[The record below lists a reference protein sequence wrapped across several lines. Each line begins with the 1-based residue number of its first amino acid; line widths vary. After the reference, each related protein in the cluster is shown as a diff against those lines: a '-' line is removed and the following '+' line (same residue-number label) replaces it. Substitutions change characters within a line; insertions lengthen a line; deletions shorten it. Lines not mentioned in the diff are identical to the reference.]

1 MAIKY
6 DIYATPIPAG
16 SERKPG
22 YHARVVGGETVGQ
35 EDLIRNIHKRC
46 TLTEGDIKA
55 ALAEL
60 GNEMVNCLCRG
71 DSVHLEGIGYF
82 RLSLTAPSDIQPG
95 NNHPQAIGIKSVEF
109 RADVTMR
116 KKLVEEAR
124 FEQPR
129 HKSHSAAMDIYEI
142 DLLLNDYFEENAF
155 LTRRRFEQLCGFTS
169 TTAYRH
175 LVRLVGEGR
184 LENTNTRKNP
194 VYVPVKGY
202 YGKL

>member
-1 MAIKY
+1 MAVKY
-6 DIYATPIPAG
+6 DIYATPVPAG
-16 SERKPG
+16 SDREPG
-22 YHARVVGGETVGQ
+22 YHARVVGGDTVGRD
-35 EDLIRNIHKRC
+35 ELIRNIHRRC

-60 GNEMVNCLCRG
+60 GNEMVDCLCRG
-71 DSVHLEGIGYF
+71 DNVHLEGIGYF
-82 RLSLTAPSDIQPG
+82 RLSLAAPADIRPG
-95 NNHPQAIGIKSVEF
+95 DHCSQDIRIKSVEF

-116 KKLVEEAR
+116 KKLTAEAK
-124 FEQPR
+124 FELPR

-142 DLLLNDYFEENAF
+142 DSLLNDYFDENAF
-155 LTRRRFEQLCGFTS
+155 ITRRKLEQLCGFTA

-184 LENTNTRKNP
+184 LRNTNTPKNP

-202 YGKL
+202 YGK